1 MTNVG
6 SHNFFFCFFLFRHIH
21 KMDNENG
28 KFSLYFLAYV
38 DTVPSTEE
46 EKKMM
51 AFSRPGVLELTQ

>member
-1 MTNVG
+1 
-6 SHNFFFCFFLFRHIH
+6 
-21 KMDNENG
+21 MDNENG